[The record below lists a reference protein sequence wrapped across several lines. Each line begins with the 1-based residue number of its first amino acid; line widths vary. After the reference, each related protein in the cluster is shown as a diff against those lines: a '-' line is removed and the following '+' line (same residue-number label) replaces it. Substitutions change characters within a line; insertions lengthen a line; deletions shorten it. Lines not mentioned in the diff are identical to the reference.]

1 MNDWKSWY
9 EKYIE
14 LIAVIAITITMIGDI
29 IPADTAAVKPV
40 VTIPTNEEYV
50 VKEGDTLESIVIR
63 FYGSFDMSKVIA
75 IQEANKMAN
84 PNALS
89 IGQKLIIPMN

>member
-1 MNDWKSWY
+1 MAK
-9 EKYIE
+9 E
-14 LIAVIAITITMIGDI
+14 LLSKPDGYITMS
-29 IPADTAAVKPV
+29 TE
-40 VTIPTNEEYV
+40 NEEYV

-63 FYGSFDMSKVIA
+63 FYGSFDMNKVNA

-89 IGQKLIIPMN
+89 IGQKLVIPLNQQ

>member
-1 MNDWKSWY
+1 
-9 EKYIE
+9 
-14 LIAVIAITITMIGDI
+14 
-29 IPADTAAVKPV
+29 
-40 VTIPTNEEYV
+40 
-50 VKEGDTLESIVIR
+50 
-63 FYGSFDMSKVIA
+63 MSKVIA